1 MNCAERKADS
11 EGATMA
17 LREADETDRINRCAS
32 MCGRKWISV
41 PVDVMP
47 GLAPGIHALACRTAV
62 VDGRITS
69 GHDEIGFALRAVAL
83 QASGAQHRIAADR
96 LNQTAHTTGSARKRC
111 GKRDERQSQLKR

>member
-1 MNCAERKADS
+1 MNRAERKADS

-41 PVDVMP
+41 PVNVMP
-47 GLAPGIHALACRTAV
+47 GLEPGIHALACRTAV
-62 VDGRITS
+62 VDSRIKS

-83 QASGAQHRIAADR
+83 QASGAQHRIAAAR
-96 LNQTAHTTGSARKRC
+96 LNQTTHATGAAPERCRKRD
-111 GKRDERQSQLKR
+111 GRQGQ